1 MVSRFRT
8 AAEHKTTS
16 TIYNHK
22 QINMNRKLILDTL
35 SLCTKSLK
43 YILEDSGNL
52 TSEQLLLLQS
62 INETLQL
69 AIAHIYTN
77 RN

>member
-1 MVSRFRT
+1 
-8 AAEHKTTS
+8 
-16 TIYNHK
+16 
-22 QINMNRKLILDTL
+22 MNKELILDTL
-35 SLCTKSLK
+35 SLCTNSVK
-43 YILEDSGNL
+43 YILEDSDNL
-52 TSEQLLLLQS
+52 TSNQLLLLQS